1 MPSAPVAAAPAR
13 GGFVVLALF
22 LVYVVWGSTYL
33 AIRFALEGGAP
44 PLSVVSGT
52 RFVIAG
58 SVLYAVLRWRGV
70 PAPTRAQ
77 WRPLAMLGALM
88 LVCGN
93 GLVVLAERQVSS
105 GLAAV
110 AVASVPLWMALF
122 GTLRGHHASRGEW
135 LGIVVGF
142 AGVVWLNAGSSLNA
156 SPMGLVL
163 LLIAPVG
170 WAFGSVW
177 SRGRDLPMPFMAA
190 AGQMLCGGVM
200 LVAIGLLS
208 GERLHTLPSA
218 QGMLAVAYLC
228 VFGSIVAFTAYVW
241 LLQNVRPALAGSY
254 AYVNPVIAVALGSW
268 LGSERFSASD
278 FGAMAVILAGVV
290 VITVARTRR

>member
-105 GLAAV
+105 GLA
-110 AVASVPLWMALF
+110 
-122 GTLRGHHASRGEW
+122 
-135 LGIVVGF
+135 
-142 AGVVWLNAGSSLNA
+142 
-156 SPMGLVL
+156 
-163 LLIAPVG
+163 
-170 WAFGSVW
+170 
-177 SRGRDLPMPFMAA
+177 
-190 AGQMLCGGVM
+190 
-200 LVAIGLLS
+200 
-208 GERLHTLPSA
+208 
-218 QGMLAVAYLC
+218 
-228 VFGSIVAFTAYVW
+228 
-241 LLQNVRPALAGSY
+241 
-254 AYVNPVIAVALGSW
+254 
-268 LGSERFSASD
+268 
-278 FGAMAVILAGVV
+278 
-290 VITVARTRR
+290 